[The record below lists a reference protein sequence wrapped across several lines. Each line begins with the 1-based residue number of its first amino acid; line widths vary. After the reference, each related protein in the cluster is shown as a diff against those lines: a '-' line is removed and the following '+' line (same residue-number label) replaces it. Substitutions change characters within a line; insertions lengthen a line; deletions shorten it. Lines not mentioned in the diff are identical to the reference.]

1 MWFLDL
7 SRLELDVYFTT
18 YDVKRLEMYSNN
30 LVDYHLIMDLMPT
43 LARAYFLKQMG
54 DVSLSA
60 VQSVSWWHQFVIF
73 NTHKFL
79 GNSVGLGFAT

>member
-7 SRLELDVYFTT
+7 TRLELDVYFTT

-43 LARAYFLKQMG
+43 LSRVYFINQMG

-60 VQSVSWWHQFVIF
+60 VQSVS
-73 NTHKFL
+73 L
-79 GNSVGLGFAT
+79 